1 MGRHLRLH
9 GFRACECRCHLASQ
23 TEEGSDLGLP
33 NEPAPQGPAP
43 LENGRENNGFENE
56 NLGGGVNAGPAW
68 GFANPNADYEVVSH
82 PLDDFVTVD
91 LNAPSVPFEGGEGAY
106 FENSEYMDPLLALR
120 EPIPQKSIWQL
131 AERRPQGRPWPETSL
146 LSFGKTLSKN
156 HETENVS
163 DQKSFLDKLCKVSPP
178 IVPSRKREEYEQI
191 EMSNILKS
199 LEI

>member
-1 MGRHLRLH
+1 MVAILGRHLKLH
-9 GFRACECRCHLASQ
+9 GFKSCECKCHLSSQ
-23 TEEGSDLGLP
+23 TEAGSDLGQP
-33 NEPAPQGPAP
+33 IEQASQEQN
-43 LENGRENNGFENE
+43 LENGRDNNGFEGE
-56 NLGGGVNAGPAW
+56 NLGGGVNAEPAL
-68 GFANPNADYEVVSH
+68 GFANPNADYEVVGH

-146 LSFGKTLSKN
+146 LG
-156 HETENVS
+156 
-163 DQKSFLDKLCKVSPP
+163 KLCKVSPP

-191 EMSNILKS
+191 EMSNILKD
-199 LEI
+199 LNL